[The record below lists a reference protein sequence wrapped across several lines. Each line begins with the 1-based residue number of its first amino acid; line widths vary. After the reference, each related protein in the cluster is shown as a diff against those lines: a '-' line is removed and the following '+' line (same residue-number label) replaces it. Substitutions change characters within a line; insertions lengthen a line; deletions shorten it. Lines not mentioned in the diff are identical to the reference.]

1 MLIMNLSI
9 QLMKEKDVDEVL
21 HISNLSLKESWSR
34 ESLLKEVT
42 NPLAK
47 YFLVKDDENILGF
60 AGVWIIFDEGHIT
73 NVAIHPEYRGKGLG
87 EYLMNSLIEG
97 CKSQKCNSITLEV
110 RESNLPALKLYEK
123 LGFKVAGKRKKYYS
137 DNGEDALIM
146 WLYF

>member
-1 MLIMNLSI
+1 MNLSI
-9 QLMKEKDVDEVL
+9 QFMEEKDVDEVL

-47 YFLVKDDENILGF
+47 YFLIKDDKTILGF

-97 CKSQKCNSITLEV
+97 CKSLKCNSITLEV

-123 LGFKVAGKRKKYYS
+123 LGFKVAGKRKRYYS
-137 DNGEDALIM
+137 DNGEDAIIM

>member
-1 MLIMNLSI
+1 
-9 QLMKEKDVDEVL
+9 
-21 HISNLSLKESWSR
+21 
-34 ESLLKEVT
+34 
-42 NPLAK
+42 
-47 YFLVKDDENILGF
+47 
-60 AGVWIIFDEGHIT
+60 
-73 NVAIHPEYRGKGLG
+73 
-87 EYLMNSLIEG
+87 MNSLIEG

>member
-1 MLIMNLSI
+1 MNLSI

-34 ESLLKEVT
+34 ESLLKEIT

-47 YFLVKDDENILGF
+47 YFLIKDDKNILGF

-73 NVAIHPEYRGKGLG
+73 NVAIPPEYRGKEFGK
-87 EYLMNSLIEG
+87 YLMNSLIEG

>member
-1 MLIMNLSI
+1 MNLSI

-87 EYLMNSLIEG
+87 
-97 CKSQKCNSITLEV
+97 K
-110 RESNLPALKLYEK
+110 
-123 LGFKVAGKRKKYYS
+123 
-137 DNGEDALIM
+137 
-146 WLYF
+146 